1 MRWPEVVNTDVDPV
15 HAREKA
21 STAKCES
28 GPQCLKRRQAAP
40 DIEQGSVAERC
51 DPEEI
56 VRCVGEGQEQPGN
69 RRCEELMSERQ
80 LHDDERGVSARS
92 LVGVTERHRGDF
104 ERMNSSP
111 IGPQYSESKTREI
124 QKLTTSR

>member
-21 STAKCES
+21 SAAKCEPS
-28 GPQCLKRRQAAP
+28 PQCLKRRQTAP

-56 VRCVGEGQEQPGN
+56 ERCVSEGQKQPGN
-69 RRCEELMSERQ
+69 GRCEELMSERQ
-80 LHDDERGVSARS
+80 LHDDERGVAARS
-92 LVGVTERHRGDF
+92 LVGVADRQRGDF
-104 ERMNSSP
+104 ERMNPSP
-111 IGPQYSESKTREI
+111 IGP
-124 QKLTTSR
+124 

>member
-21 STAKCES
+21 STAECES

-51 DPEEI
+51 NPEEI
-56 VRCVGEGQEQPGN
+56 ERCVGKGQEQPCSG
-69 RRCEELMSERQ
+69 RCKELMSERQ
-80 LHDDERGVSARS
+80 LHDYQRGVSKKS
-92 LVGVTERHRGDF
+92 LVGVTERHRGNF
-104 ERMNSSP
+104 E
-111 IGPQYSESKTREI
+111 
-124 QKLTTSR
+124 